1 MNHNTFYPL
10 KKMKETLINTN
21 SVHQKTL
28 SKMLQK
34 ARYKG
39 LSVSKLEE
47 VIDKTEKG
55 LEDYKTIYDTIFDE
69 NMENSSDYL
78 GKVKEFMTTFGQ
90 PVLDKPTPL
99 PEDRQKLRIALIFE
113 ELKEYAEASG
123 QYGYFINL
131 CNQSFN
137 DWNTRFRHGY
147 SPVIDQVEQL
157 DALLDLQYVL
167 SGAVHEHGFGEI
179 FNSAFNDE
187 VHTSNMSK
195 ACPDIATALR
205 TIDKYDA
212 EGVKVHC
219 DTNNLPIVIY
229 REEDNKVL
237 KSIDYKPAQLAQFL
251 E

>member
-1 MNHNTFYPL
+1 
-10 KKMKETLINTN
+10 
-21 SVHQKTL
+21 
-28 SKMLQK
+28 MLQK

-55 LEDYKTIYDTIFDE
+55 LEDYRTIYDTIFDE

-99 PEDRQKLRIALIFE
+99 PEDRQKLRISLMFE
-113 ELKEYAEASG
+113 ELEEYAEASG
-123 QYGYFINL
+123 KLDYFAELCVTTKRDFDILDDVIGYV
-131 CNQSFN
+131 
-137 DWNTRFRHGY
+137 
-147 SPVIDQVEQL
+147 PVINQVEQL

-179 FNSAFNDE
+179 FDAGFEE
-187 VHTSNMSK
+187 VHNSNMSK
-195 ACPDIATALR
+195 ACRSELEAINTAANYLNQN
-205 TIDKYDA
+205 ISVKYDPF
-212 EGVKVHC
+212 KI
-219 DTNNLPIVIY
+219 PIVIY

-251 E
+251 K

>member
-1 MNHNTFYPL
+1 
-10 KKMKETLINTN
+10 MKETLINTN

-34 ARYKG
+34 AQYKG

-55 LEDYKTIYDTIFDE
+55 LEDYRTIYDTIFDE
-69 NMENSSDYL
+69 TMENSSDYL

-123 QYGYFINL
+123 MVEYFAKLCDEHYVDIHNNPNPDIQIVEVINE
-131 CNQSFN
+131 
-137 DWNTRFRHGY
+137 
-147 SPVIDQVEQL
+147 VEQL

-179 FNSAFNDE
+179 FDEAFEE
-187 VHTSNMSK
+187 VHNSNMSK
-195 ACPDIATALR
+195 ADDDREDAWITGDRYLLSEDEVR
-205 TIDKYDA
+205 TRFEEINGKF
-212 EGVKVHC
+212 V
-219 DTNNLPIVIY
+219 TY
-229 REEDNKVL
+229 RQEDNKVL
-237 KSIDYKPAQLAQFL
+237 KSHKYRPAQLAQFL
-251 E
+251 K